1 VYSKVF
7 CLLQHQSHHASKG
20 DSVEQCTAYFCIAF
34 SVIVLQE
41 SMTLMM
47 VAGAIPIFLVMFF
60 ACYGEPTVEKR
71 T

>member
-1 VYSKVF
+1 
-7 CLLQHQSHHASKG
+7 
-20 DSVEQCTAYFCIAF
+20 
-34 SVIVLQE
+34 VIVLQE

>member
-1 VYSKVF
+1 
-7 CLLQHQSHHASKG
+7 
-20 DSVEQCTAYFCIAF
+20 
-34 SVIVLQE
+34 
-41 SMTLMM
+41 MM